1 MCFVFTTDLQERFYC
16 CSCFTDEDTEGEPW
30 YVTCPESGSYG
41 CREPG
46 LTQVDVWARSL
57 TCLCSSE
64 EWNLKGQRREKKA
77 EALAILFV
85 GCSALHQALPFRMIN
100 SVLSCQWKPGE
111 VQPDTHLLQKAL
123 PANPIWL
130 NFLGW
135 PLGLCCCW
143 KGREREVLRIVFW
156 SAGLETLSV
165 WLTGWWKC
173 SSVSC
178 GLKSGLWDRKLGLSF
193 VCPTGECR
201 HTSQS
206 DRNCLR
212 RRGAGGD
219 AGELWGADT
228 GIATAEKEFEKQ
240 TSKNQNKGESVYIS
254 VKIMNFPLRCWF
266 PKVWER
272 ARSWRDEHQ
281 WL

>member
-1 MCFVFTTDLQERFYC
+1 MCFVFTTDLRERFYC
-16 CSCFTDEDTEGEPW
+16 CSCFTDEETEGEPW
-30 YVTCPESGSYG
+30 YVTCPESGSCG
-41 CREPG
+41 CGEPG
-46 LTQVDVWARSL
+46 LTQVDVWAHSL

-77 EALAILFV
+77 EAIAILFG

-100 SVLSCQWKPGE
+100 SVLSCLE
-111 VQPDTHLLQKAL
+111 VQPNTHLLQKAL
-123 PANPIWL
+123 SAHL
-130 NFLGW
+130 RQFNFLVW
-135 PLGLCCCW
+135 HLGLCCCW
-143 KGREREVLRIVFW
+143 KWREREVLRIVFW

-165 WLTGWWKC
+165 WLTGWWKR

-206 DRNCLR
+206 DRNRLR
-212 RRGAGGD
+212 RRGTGGD
-219 AGELWGADT
+219 AGELWGADI

-240 TSKNQNKGESVYIS
+240 ISKNQNKGGSVYIS
-254 VKIMNFPLRCWF
+254 LKIMNFPFEMLI
-266 PKVWER
+266 P
-272 ARSWRDEHQ
+272 
-281 WL
+281 

>member
-1 MCFVFTTDLQERFYC
+1 
-16 CSCFTDEDTEGEPW
+16 
-30 YVTCPESGSYG
+30 
-41 CREPG
+41 
-46 LTQVDVWARSL
+46 
-57 TCLCSSE
+57 
-64 EWNLKGQRREKKA
+64 
-77 EALAILFV
+77 
-85 GCSALHQALPFRMIN
+85 MIN
-100 SVLSCQWKPGE
+100 SVLSCQWKPVE

-123 PANPIWL
+123 PANPIRL

-165 WLTGWWKC
+165 WLTGWWKR

-193 VCPTGECR
+193 VCPTGNAGTPHRVIGIAWGGGE
-201 HTSQS
+201 
-206 DRNCLR
+206 L
-212 RRGAGGD
+212 GGD

-240 TSKNQNKGESVYIS
+240 ISKNQNKGESVYVS
-254 VKIMNFPLRCWF
+254 VKIMNFPFEMLI
-266 PKVWER
+266 P
-272 ARSWRDEHQ
+272 
-281 WL
+281 